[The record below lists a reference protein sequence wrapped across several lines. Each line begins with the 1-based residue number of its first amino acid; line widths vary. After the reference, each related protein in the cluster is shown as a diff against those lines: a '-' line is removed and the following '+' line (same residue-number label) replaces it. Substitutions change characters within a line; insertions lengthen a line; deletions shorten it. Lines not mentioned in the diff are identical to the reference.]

1 MSEYQSEEEF
11 LKDFWG
17 SFKKQK
23 KVFKTYLIKD
33 NVTNLYKIGK
43 ATDPEK
49 RVNALKVAN
58 TNIELYAVCEENV
71 EYILHKAYRD
81 NQVSREWFRLS
92 NLDVNIIISKYN
104 FLKKEVI

>member
-11 LKDFWG
+11 LKDVWS

-43 ATDPEK
+43 ATDPAK

-58 TNIELYAVCEENV
+58 TNLELYAVCEENV
-71 EYILHKAYRD
+71 EYILHKAYHD
-81 NQVSREWFRLS
+81 KQVSREWYRRS
-92 NLDVNIIISKYN
+92 NIDVNTIVSKYN

>member
-33 NVTNLYKIGK
+33 NATNLYKIGK
-43 ATDPEK
+43 ATDPACK
-49 RVNALKVAN
+49 SQCFKG
-58 TNIELYAVCEENV
+58 
-71 EYILHKAYRD
+71 
-81 NQVSREWFRLS
+81 
-92 NLDVNIIISKYN
+92 SKH
-104 FLKKEVI
+104 